1 MTIRR
6 RGAPTLHLTGLVDAP
21 VELDLAQITEMGER
35 VDTRSLGF
43 SGSAVRVGPLL
54 AHAAEKARYGT
65 VESDDGHY
73 KASIPLDDLE
83 RGLLIVE
90 DGGRALPR
98 DRGGPFRLI
107 VPEGRTLCWNVKSV
121 VEIRFTDAPEPDS
134 VPENPPH

>member
-1 MTIRR
+1 M
-6 RGAPTLHLTGLVDAP
+6 HLTGLVAAP
-21 VELDLAQITEMGER
+21 VAFDRNEVAELSEL
-35 VDTRSLGF
+35 VDTSPFGF
-43 SGSAVRVGPLL
+43 QGSAVAVRPLL
-54 AHAAEKARYGT
+54 EHVSESAAFGT

-73 KASIPLDDLE
+73 KASIPLADLE

-90 DGGRALPR
+90 DDGRALPR

-107 VPEGRTLCWNVKSV
+107 VPDGRTLCWNVKSV